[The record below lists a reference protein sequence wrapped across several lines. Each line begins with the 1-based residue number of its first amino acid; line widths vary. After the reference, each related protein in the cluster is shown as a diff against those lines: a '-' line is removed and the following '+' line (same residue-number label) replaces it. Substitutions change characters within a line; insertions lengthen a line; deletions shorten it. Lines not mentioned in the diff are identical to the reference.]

1 MKKHIKTFN
10 SPLLSI
16 NEEEI
21 KVKQSQLFFEPE
33 KIEKVAAKNKEIA
46 KSVVGDRL
54 EQKLMSYWQETK
66 RMEQTIISLKNLMS
80 QAYNAMIT
88 DIETSMAEL
97 EKHGIEIKAGNI
109 EFDNI
114 VLKISEKQK
123 MYHLNDADKLKL
135 FEILE
140 ELEGKKVDAIK
151 KYARSYNMINEYF
164 EYAEMGLFFK
174 VSSGSERAKEPYIR
188 HIEMKPD
195 VSEAVDMGE
204 KIQTIITK
212 VVRFLKNAWGSVKEY
227 GASFGLEQSIS
238 EYKTKLAEAKTLVES
253 L

>member
-1 MKKHIKTFN
+1 MKKHIKSFN

-21 KVKQSQLFFEPE
+21 KAKQSKLFLEPKE
-33 KIEKVAAKNKEIA
+33 IEELTAKNKEIV
-46 KSVVGDRL
+46 KSAVGDRL

-66 RMEQTIISLKNLMS
+66 RMEQSIVSLKNLMD
-80 QAYNAMIT
+80 QAYKTMIA
-88 DIETSMAEL
+88 DIETAMAEL

-123 MYHLNDADKLKL
+123 MYQLSDADKLKL

-140 ELEGKKVDAIK
+140 ELEGKKIDAIK

-174 VSSGSERAKEPYIR
+174 ASPGSERAKEPYIR
-188 HIEMKPD
+188 QVEIKPD
-195 VSEAVDMGE
+195 VSESIDMGG

-212 VVRFLKNAWGSVKEY
+212 VVRFLKNAWGSIKKY

-238 EYKTKLAEAKTLVES
+238 EYKSKLAEAKTLVES

>member
-1 MKKHIKTFN
+1 MKKHVKSFN
-10 SPLLSI
+10 SPLLLI

-21 KVKQSQLFFEPE
+21 KAKQSKLFLEPE
-33 KIEKVAAKNKEIA
+33 EIEELAAKNKEIV
-46 KSVVGDRL
+46 KSAVGDRL
-54 EQKLMSYWQETK
+54 EKKLMSYWQETK
-66 RMEQTIISLKNLMS
+66 RMEQTIVSLKNLIDES
-80 QAYNAMIT
+80 YKTMIS
-88 DIETSMAEL
+88 DIETAMAEL

-123 MYHLNDADKLKL
+123 MYHLSDEDKLKL

-140 ELEGKKVDAIK
+140 ELEEKKVDTIK

-174 VSSGSERAKEPYIR
+174 VSPGSERAKEPYFR
-188 HIEMKPD
+188 HMEIKSD
-195 VSEAVDMGE
+195 VSESVDLGG
-204 KIQTIITK
+204 KIQNVITK
-212 VVRFLKNAWGSVKEY
+212 VVRFLKNAWGNVKKY

-238 EYKTKLAEAKTLVES
+238 EYKTKLAEAKTLVDS

>member
-1 MKKHIKTFN
+1 MKKHVKSFN
-10 SPLLSI
+10 SPLLTI

-21 KVKQSQLFFEPE
+21 KTKQSKLFLEPE
-33 KIEKVAAKNKEIA
+33 EIEELAAKNKEIV
-46 KSVVGDRL
+46 KSAVGDRL
-54 EQKLMSYWQETK
+54 EKKLMSYWQETK
-66 RMEQTIISLKNLMS
+66 RMEQSIVSLKNLMD
-80 QAYNAMIT
+80 QAYKTMIA
-88 DIETSMAEL
+88 DIETAMAEL

-123 MYHLNDADKLKL
+123 MYQLSDADKLKL

-140 ELEGKKVDAIK
+140 ELEEKKVDTIK

-174 VSSGSERAKEPYIR
+174 VSPGSERAKEPYFR
-188 HIEMKPD
+188 HMEIKSD
-195 VSEAVDMGE
+195 VSESVDLGG
-204 KIQTIITK
+204 KVQTIITK
-212 VVRFLKNAWGSVKEY
+212 VVRFLKNAWGSVKKY

-238 EYKTKLAEAKTLVES
+238 EYKTKLAEAKTLVDS

>member
-1 MKKHIKTFN
+1 MKKHVKSFN
-10 SPLLSI
+10 SPLLLI

-21 KVKQSQLFFEPE
+21 KAKQSKLFLEPE
-33 KIEKVAAKNKEIA
+33 EIEELAAKNKEIV
-46 KSVVGDRL
+46 KSAVGDRL
-54 EQKLMSYWQETK
+54 EKKLMSYWQETK
-66 RMEQTIISLKNLMS
+66 RMEQSIVSLKNLMD
-80 QAYNAMIT
+80 QAYKTMIA
-88 DIETSMAEL
+88 DIETAMAEL

-123 MYHLNDADKLKL
+123 MYQLSDADKLKL

-140 ELEGKKVDAIK
+140 ELEEKKVDTIK

-174 VSSGSERAKEPYIR
+174 VSPGSERAKEPYFR
-188 HIEMKPD
+188 HMEIKSD
-195 VSEAVDMGE
+195 VSESVDLGG
-204 KIQTIITK
+204 KVQTIITK
-212 VVRFLKNAWGSVKEY
+212 VVRFLKNAWGNVKKY

-238 EYKTKLAEAKTLVES
+238 EYKTKLAEAKTLVDS